1 MSGYVLH
8 LPEDESIVLSG
19 PVTRRLLR
27 SGDGDA
33 ALLYIAVL
41 SHKGSIDDERLQR
54 ELRWPPE
61 RFQRALT
68 ILANQG
74 LISRPGGNAPPPP
87 PAETGPDRGHQRPEY
102 TRMDL
107 ARAMEGSEFAGLTA
121 AVEERLGKKLTTP
134 DLGMLLGLYDDVG
147 LPADVI
153 YTLVSFCVERSIQ
166 KYGPGRRPTM
176 RQIEQEGYTWARL
189 GLMDQNQA
197 ADYINK
203 YNRRQEKLPHMMA
216 LLGLGQRRPSLTEE
230 KYMLAWSDMGFEDAM
245 IERAYDRTMLKC
257 KELRWGYM
265 NKILTSWQ
273 QKGYRTL
280 KDVEAGEGSVR
291 MRKQPP
297 VRSEGQNARD
307 DMDRMA
313 KYLQQLRQ
321 QGEGKEGQ

>member
-1 MSGYVLH
+1 
-8 LPEDESIVLSG
+8 
-19 PVTRRLLR
+19 
-27 SGDGDA
+27 
-33 ALLYIAVL
+33 
-41 SHKGSIDDERLQR
+41 
-54 ELRWPPE
+54 
-61 RFQRALT
+61 
-68 ILANQG
+68 
-74 LISRPGGNAPPPP
+74 
-87 PAETGPDRGHQRPEY
+87 
-102 TRMDL
+102 MDL
-107 ARAMEGSEFAGLTA
+107 TRAMEGSEFAGLTA
-121 AVEERLGKKLTTP
+121 AVEDRLGKKLTTP

-153 YTLVSFCVERSIQ
+153 YTLVGFCVERSAR
-166 KYGPGRRPTM
+166 KYGPGRKPTM

-189 GLMDQNQA
+189 GLMDQTGA

-203 YNRRQEKLPHMMA
+203 YNRRREKLPRMMA

-230 KYMLAWSDMGFEDAM
+230 KYMLSWSDMGFEDEM

-280 KDVEAGEGSVR
+280 QDVEQGEGGARARRSAPPRPEEQTVR
-291 MRKQPP
+291 
-297 VRSEGQNARD
+297 E

-321 QGEGKEGQ
+321 QGEGQEER

>member
-1 MSGYVLH
+1 MSGYVLQ
-8 LPEDESIVLSG
+8 LPEDESVVLSG
-19 PVTRRLLR
+19 PAVRRLIQT
-27 SGDGDA
+27 GDGDA

-41 SHKGSIDDERLQR
+41 THRGRIDDEGLQR
-54 ELRWPPE
+54 ELRWNAARLE
-61 RFQRALT
+61 RALT
-68 ILANQG
+68 ILANQA
-74 LISRPGGNAPPPP
+74 LISRPGGSAPPPP
-87 PAETGPDRGHQRPEY
+87 AGPGPERGHQRPEY

-107 ARAMEGSEFAGLTA
+107 TRAMEGSEFAGLTA
-121 AVEERLGKKLTTP
+121 AVEDRLGKKLTTP

-153 YTLVSFCVERSIQ
+153 YTLVGFCVERSVQ
-166 KYGPGRRPTM
+166 KYGPGRKPTM

-189 GLMDQNQA
+189 GLMDQTSA
-197 ADYINK
+197 ADYINR
-203 YNRRQEKLPHMMA
+203 YNRRREKLPRMMA

-230 KYMLAWSDMGFEDAM
+230 KYMLAWSDMGFEDGM

-280 KDVEAGEGSVR
+280 QDVENGEGGARVR
-291 MRKQPP
+291 RSAPPQP
-297 VRSEGQNARD
+297 EGQTARE

-321 QGEGKEGQ
+321 QEDGQEER

>member
-19 PVTRRLLR
+19 PVTRRLLQT
-27 SGDGDA
+27 GDGDA

-41 SHKGSIDDERLQR
+41 SQKGKIEDDKLQR
-54 ELRWPPE
+54 ELRWAPE
-61 RFQRALT
+61 RIHRAMA
-68 ILANQG
+68 ILASQG
-74 LISRPGGNAPPPP
+74 LISRPEGSAPPPVSG
-87 PAETGPDRGHQRPEY
+87 EMGPERGHQRPEY

-134 DLGMLLGLYDDVG
+134 DLGMLLGLRDDVG

-153 YTLVSFCVERSIQ
+153 YTLVGFCVERSIQ

-189 GLMDQNQA
+189 GLMDQSRA

-203 YNRRQEKLPHMMA
+203 YNRRQEKLPRMMA

-273 QKGYRTL
+273 AKGYRTL
-280 KDVEAGEGSVR
+280 RDVEEGEGSVR
-291 MRKQPP
+291 VRRQPP
-297 VRSEGQNARD
+297 RQNEGQTAKE
-307 DMDRMA
+307 DMDRME

-321 QGEGKEGQ
+321 QSEGKGGR